1 MEANTVWEKF
11 CETKERLH
19 RNERSVR
26 ESARQEAVGACVPE
40 SQEWLGEQL
49 QLACHFA
56 ERVLAVSLTHGL
68 EVGLLVHR
76 KPHLTHGLE
85 VGLLVHRKGKV
96 PEASLLKGEGEQRVR
111 EVWHRYIAARTE
123 KGAPC
128 GEREEQ
134 ILDDFWRSICLSRI
148 AGWVAEG
155 MHLGIALGGQT
166 EDLAESCMPSR
177 GQKSGI
183 DATNE

>member
-1 MEANTVWEKF
+1 MEETWQMEANTVWEKF

-76 KPHLTHGLE
+76 K
-85 VGLLVHRKGKV
+85 GKV

-134 ILDDFWRSICLSRI
+134 MLDDFWRSICLSRI

>member
-1 MEANTVWEKF
+1 MEETWQMEANTVWEKF

-56 ERVLAVSLTHGL
+56 ERVLAVS
-68 EVGLLVHR
+68 
-76 KPHLTHGLE
+76 LTHGLE

>member
-1 MEANTVWEKF
+1 MANGSKYRLGKILRNKRASAPQRAVSTGERAAGSRRRVRAGEAGMVGRAAAARLSF
-11 CETKERLH
+11 CR
-19 RNERSVR
+19 
-26 ESARQEAVGACVPE
+26 G
-40 SQEWLGEQL
+40 
-49 QLACHFA
+49 
-56 ERVLAVSLTHGL
+56 VLAVS
-68 EVGLLVHR
+68 
-76 KPHLTHGLE
+76 LTHGLE

-134 ILDDFWRSICLSRI
+134 MLDDFWRSICLSRI

>member
-19 RNERSVR
+19 RNARSVR

-56 ERVLAVSLTHGL
+56 ERVLAVS
-68 EVGLLVHR
+68 
-76 KPHLTHGLE
+76 LTHGLE

>member
-76 KPHLTHGLE
+76 K
-85 VGLLVHRKGKV
+85 GKV
-96 PEASLLKGEGEQRVR
+96 PEASLLKDEGEQRVR

>member
-1 MEANTVWEKF
+1 MYQVWEKF

-56 ERVLAVSLTHGL
+56 ERVLAVS
-68 EVGLLVHR
+68 
-76 KPHLTHGLE
+76 LTHGLE

>member
-76 KPHLTHGLE
+76 K
-85 VGLLVHRKGKV
+85 GKV
-96 PEASLLKGEGEQRVR
+96 PEVSLLKGEGEQRVR

-183 DATNE
+183 DATPRGIRRGAGYSYNQ

>member
-76 KPHLTHGLE
+76 K
-85 VGLLVHRKGKV
+85 GKV

-128 GEREEQ
+128 GAP
-134 ILDDFWRSICLSRI
+134 LMFA
-148 AGWVAEG
+148 AGPGLTSPGCA
-155 MHLGIALGGQT
+155 
-166 EDLAESCMPSR
+166 
-177 GQKSGI
+177 
-183 DATNE
+183 

>member
-76 KPHLTHGLE
+76 K
-85 VGLLVHRKGKV
+85 GKV
-96 PEASLLKGEGEQRVR
+96 PEASLLKDEGEQRVR
-111 EVWHRYIAARTE
+111 EV
-123 KGAPC
+123 
-128 GEREEQ
+128 
-134 ILDDFWRSICLSRI
+134 
-148 AGWVAEG
+148 
-155 MHLGIALGGQT
+155 
-166 EDLAESCMPSR
+166 
-177 GQKSGI
+177 
-183 DATNE
+183 

>member
-26 ESARQEAVGACVPE
+26 ESARQEPVGACVPE

-56 ERVLAVSLTHGL
+56 ERVLAVS
-68 EVGLLVHR
+68 
-76 KPHLTHGLE
+76 LTHGLE

>member
-1 MEANTVWEKF
+1 MEETWQMEANTVWEKF

-40 SQEWLGEQL
+40 RQEWLGEQL

-76 KPHLTHGLE
+76 K
-85 VGLLVHRKGKV
+85 GKV
-96 PEASLLKGEGEQRVR
+96 PEASLLKDEGEQRVR

-177 GQKSGI
+177 RKKSGI

>member
-56 ERVLAVSLTHGL
+56 ERVLAVS
-68 EVGLLVHR
+68 
-76 KPHLTHGLE
+76 LTHGLE

-177 GQKSGI
+177 RQKSGI

>member
-56 ERVLAVSLTHGL
+56 ERVLAVS
-68 EVGLLVHR
+68 
-76 KPHLTHGLE
+76 LTHGLE

>member
-76 KPHLTHGLE
+76 K
-85 VGLLVHRKGKV
+85 GKV
-96 PEASLLKGEGEQRVR
+96 PEASLLKDEGEQRVR

-134 ILDDFWRSICLSRI
+134 MLDDFWRSICLSRI